1 MASKMKTQYF
11 KPSKNENCSLLSNLK
26 TFSTLRSI
34 KTNTNLMPKGDAELS
49 CLSLSMSED
58 SDSPNSCSK
67 INRKPEIQKSPETLQ
82 RSASIDLEEEEA
94 FLTIEEEKQRG
105 EEGLQGLANKVRMLK
120 VELGFVSSAPIT
132 QRSSTVVPVVQA

>member
-1 MASKMKTQYF
+1 
-11 KPSKNENCSLLSNLK
+11 
-26 TFSTLRSI
+26 
-34 KTNTNLMPKGDAELS
+34 
-49 CLSLSMSED
+49 
-58 SDSPNSCSK
+58 
-67 INRKPEIQKSPETLQ
+67 
-82 RSASIDLEEEEA
+82 LEEEEA